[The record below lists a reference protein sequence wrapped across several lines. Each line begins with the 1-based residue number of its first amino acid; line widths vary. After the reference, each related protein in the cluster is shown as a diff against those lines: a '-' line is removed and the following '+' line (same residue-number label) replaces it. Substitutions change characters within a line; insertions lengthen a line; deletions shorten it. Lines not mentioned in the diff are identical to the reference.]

1 VTTSQDQNIVV
12 PPSQPPTTP
21 VFNVCMMCVTNSTNL
36 IPHENPHITMQ
47 TDFVDVKA
55 LASRL
60 IAAIHADE
68 IEKKLLRFVF
78 FNFENIQLTFSF
90 CFLVGK
96 KVDRKYLI
104 IFVYIR
110 KYVIF

>member
-1 VTTSQDQNIVV
+1 
-12 PPSQPPTTP
+12 
-21 VFNVCMMCVTNSTNL
+21 
-36 IPHENPHITMQ
+36 MQ